1 MNLATFLN
9 VIDGLEEI
17 RIKEY
22 ATLKPIYEGKKYKIY
37 KVKDIDFDAQIQ
49 VVYTVAGKINIEIE

>member
-1 MNLATFLN
+1 MNLAMLLD

-17 RIKEY
+17 RIKNY
-22 ATLKPIYEGKKYKIY
+22 DTLKPIYEGKKYK
-37 KVKDIDFDAQIQ
+37 VKDINFEAEVV

>member
-1 MNLATFLN
+1 MNLAMLLD

-17 RIKEY
+17 KIKDY
-22 ATLKPIYEGKKYKIY
+22 GTLKPIYEGKKYKIY
-37 KVKDIDFDAQIQ
+37 KVKDIDFDAKVA